1 MKSYGDVQKKESAP
15 YKQLINILK
24 SSKET
29 EEAMEK
35 FFSKEMEYKVL
46 TETDPT
52 HLTII
57 ARSTGTNFI
66 FFPVKGMFGLAN
78 GEAEVRMHLVEALP
92 EAFRRIADGEEGVF
106 LAENILVDSRG
117 IIRKGQDKSAL
128 SIREFREKMRL
139 ETEIAEID
147 EQLKE
152 ISAKLNELQ
161 PRQRDLERTRQV
173 VREKKK
179 SQGGGPEPAW
189 TGRPSTR
196 PSRCVR

>member
-1 MKSYGDVQKKESAP
+1 MLELRSSVDRLKGLRKGKEDIFKQMKSYGDAQKKEAAP
-15 YKQLINILK
+15 YKQLINILR

-29 EEAMEK
+29 EEAIER

-57 ARSTGTNFI
+57 AREYGDEFI

-78 GEAEVRMHLVEALP
+78 GEAEVKMQIVEALP

-117 IIRKGQDKSAL
+117 IIRKGQDKGAL
-128 SIREFREKMRL
+128 SIRNSVKGCGWRRRSRRSM
-139 ETEIAEID
+139 
-147 EQLKE
+147 
-152 ISAKLNELQ
+152 
-161 PRQRDLERTRQV
+161 
-173 VREKKK
+173 K
-179 SQGGGPEPAW
+179 S
-189 TGRPSTR
+189 
-196 PSRCVR
+196 